1 MKHPPSSKP
10 SPGPGKRRI
19 FLVDDHPVTREGL
32 ARLINHES
40 DLEVC
45 GEAGTA
51 AAALPAIESR
61 KPDLVI
67 IDVSLT
73 TGASGLELMKDLAA
87 RNPRLRMLALSTH
100 DESLYAE
107 RALRAGAQG
116 YVMKQEPTGLVM
128 LAIRKVLHGDVFLS
142 KAMNERMLRKMT
154 ARGTAPLASEIERLS
169 DRELEVYRLLG
180 QGRGTRQIAGE
191 LNLSISTVETY
202 RTHIK
207 EKLRLNSAPELVRHA
222 VEWVHSQTA

>member
-1 MKHPPSSKP
+1 
-10 SPGPGKRRI
+10 
-19 FLVDDHPVTREGL
+19 VDDHPVTREGL

-40 DLEVC
+40 DLEIC

-51 AAALPAIESR
+51 AAALPAIAAR

-87 RNPRLRMLALSTH
+87 RDARLRMLALSTH

-107 RALRAGAQG
+107 RALRAGAKG
-116 YVMKQEPTGLVM
+116 YVMKQEPTEQVM
-128 LAIRKVLHGDVFLS
+128 LAIRKVLHGEVFLS
-142 KAMNERMLRKMT
+142 QAMNERMLRKMT
-154 ARGTAPLASEIERLS
+154 ARGGAPLASEIERLS

-207 EKLRLNSAPELVRHA
+207 EKLRLNGAPELVRHA
-222 VEWVHSQTA
+222 VEWVHSQAS

>member
-1 MKHPPSSKP
+1 MSRLRKGR
-10 SPGPGKRRI
+10 PGPRTWRI

-32 ARLINHES
+32 ARLINHEP

-51 AAALPAIESR
+51 ARALAEMER
-61 KPDLVI
+61 ARPDLAI

-73 TGASGLELMKDLAA
+73 SGASGLELIKDLAA
-87 RNPRLRMLALSTH
+87 RRRPLRMLALSTH

-107 RALRAGAQG
+107 RALRAGARG
-116 YVMKQEPTGLVM
+116 YVMKQEPTEQVM
-128 LAIRKVLHGDVFLS
+128 QAIRKVLQGEVFLS
-142 KAMNERMLRKMT
+142 RAMNERLLRKLT
-154 ARGTAPLASEIERLS
+154 GSPAAPLASEIEQLS

-180 QGRGTRQIAGE
+180 QGRGTRQIAAD
-191 LNLSISTVETY
+191 LHLSMSTVETY

-207 EKLRLNSAPELVRHA
+207 EKLRLTSAPELVRHA
-222 VEWVHSQTA
+222 VEWVHSQAS